1 MPIFDVTDG
10 KAVAIG
16 QTNFNNEKEL
26 QTLVEKNMET
36 FFNCRF
42 VASEF
47 PTGPQH
53 AGRIDTLGLSE
64 DENPV
69 IIEYKKVESSDLINQ
84 SLFYLSWIQDHKGD
98 FEITAQKTLSP
109 KVMVDW
115 SDIRVIC
122 IAPNY
127 RKYDLHAVK
136 VMGANIEL
144 WRYRMYDN
152 STIHFEEIF
161 RQSLPEATS
170 SGKNPVMIAAGK
182 KAAKTRANAH
192 YTLEEHLQGRTKAI
206 SELTLAIH
214 DYILGL
220 DSSIEAT
227 PKKFYIAY
235 KVSQN
240 IVCME
245 VRKKNILLFLKLPP
259 ADVKPAP
266 DNYRNV
272 LKIGHYGTGDVEI
285 SVKTETQFEKAKRFI
300 EMAYNKVGG

>member
-1 MPIFDVTDG
+1 MPIFDITNG
-10 KAVAIG
+10 KAAAIG
-16 QTNFNNEKEL
+16 QTNFKNEKAL
-26 QTLVEKNMET
+26 QTLVEKNMGS

-47 PTGPQH
+47 PTGAQH
-53 AGRIDTLGLSE
+53 AGRIDTLAVSE
-64 DENPV
+64 DDNPV
-69 IIEYKKVESSDLINQ
+69 IIEYKKVESSELINQ

-98 FEITAQKTLSP
+98 FEIVVQKVLGA
-109 KVMVDW
+109 KVNIDW

-127 RKYDLHAVK
+127 RKYDLHAVQ

-144 WRYRMYDN
+144 WRYRLYDN
-152 STIHFEEIF
+152 STIHFEEVF
-161 RQSLPEATS
+161 RQSLPDTP
-170 SGKNPVMIAAGK
+170 SGGKSPVMIAAGK
-182 KAAKTRANAH
+182 KAARTRAESH
-192 YTLEEHLQGRTKAI
+192 YTLEEHFQGRTKAI
-206 SELTLAIH
+206 SELALAIH

-220 DSSIEAT
+220 DSSIEST

-245 VRKKNILLFLKLPP
+245 VQKKKILLYLKLPP
-259 ADVKPAP
+259 TDVRPAP

-272 LKIGHYGTGDVEI
+272 SQIGHYGTGDVEL
-285 SVKTETQFEKAKRFI
+285 SLKTESEFEAVKRFI